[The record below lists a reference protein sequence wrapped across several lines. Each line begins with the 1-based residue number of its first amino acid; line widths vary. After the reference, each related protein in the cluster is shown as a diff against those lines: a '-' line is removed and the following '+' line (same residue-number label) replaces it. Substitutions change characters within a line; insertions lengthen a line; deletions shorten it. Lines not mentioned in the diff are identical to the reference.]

1 MMKKHILPLLALC
14 AGLISMTGASAHGLN
29 MTSANI
35 TLRQHNHLSLS
46 VSTSLTAL
54 FQRLEWQGKPASI
67 AHLVADE
74 AKLAEFH
81 RQLVQVFA
89 EQLTVAIDG
98 QPLESRQTRAPS
110 QAQLRQRLEEEI
122 AEALLPPAHTAV
134 HAAHGQAP
142 HEDMSHEPLS
152 HEPLSHEE
160 YQTLVIHI
168 DGFMPR
174 AAKAEM
180 LNVHFPPAL
189 GPVLTNYSEPRSQTL
204 TPGADGSSLKIG
216 LKH

>member
-1 MMKKHILPLLALC
+1 MKKTTLLLILC
-14 AGLISMTGASAHGLN
+14 CGLISMTDARAHGLN

-35 TLRQHNHLSLS
+35 TLRQHNHLSLTLA
-46 VSTSLTAL
+46 TSLTEL
-54 FQRLEWQGKPASI
+54 FHQLEWQGKPPSI

-89 EQLTVAIDG
+89 EQLTISIDG
-98 QPLESRQTRAPS
+98 QSLASRQTRAPS
-110 QAQLRQRLEEEI
+110 QAQLKQRLEEEI
-122 AEALLPPAHTAV
+122 AEALLPPSPKTQEHT
-134 HAAHGQAP
+134 HGPAE
-142 HEDMSHEPLS
+142 HED
-152 HEPLSHEE
+152 
-160 YQTLVIHI
+160 YQTLVISI

-180 LNVHFPPAL
+180 LDVHFPPAL

-204 TPGADGSSLKIG
+204 TPGADGSSLQIG

>member
-1 MMKKHILPLLALC
+1 MMKKRILPLLALC

-35 TLRQHNHLSLS
+35 SLRQHNHLSLT
-46 VSTSLTAL
+46 VATSLTAL
-54 FQRLEWQGKPASI
+54 FHRLEWQGKPASI

-89 EQLTVAIDG
+89 ERLTISIDG
-98 QPLESRQTRAPS
+98 QPLASRQTRAPS
-110 QAQLRQRLEEEI
+110 LAQLKQRLEEEI
-122 AEALLPPAHTAV
+122 AEALLPPHKAQ
-134 HAAHGQAP
+134 GQAHDHGAHEAMP
-142 HEDMSHEPLS
+142 HEALS
-152 HEPLSHEE
+152 HEPLSHEK

-174 AAKAEM
+174 AVKAEM

-204 TPGADGSSLKIG
+204 TPGADGSSLQIG
-216 LKH
+216 LRH

>member
-1 MMKKHILPLLALC
+1 MKKTTLLLILC
-14 AGLISMTGASAHGLN
+14 CGLISMTDARAHGLN

-35 TLRQHNHLSLS
+35 TLRQHNHLSLTLA
-46 VSTSLTAL
+46 TSLTEL
-54 FQRLEWQGKPASI
+54 FHQLEWQGKPPSI

-89 EQLTVAIDG
+89 EQLTISIDG
-98 QPLESRQTRAPS
+98 QSLASRQTRAPS
-110 QAQLRQRLEEEI
+110 QAQLKQRLEEEI
-122 AEALLPPAHTAV
+122 AEALLPPAHGHMPHNDAV
-134 HAAHGQAP
+134 HDDKA
-142 HEDMSHEPLS
+142 HEPQ
-152 HEPLSHEE
+152 SHEE

-174 AAKAEM
+174 TAKAEM
-180 LNVHFPPAL
+180 LDVHFPPAL

-204 TPGADGSSLKIG
+204 TPGADGSSLQIG